1 MVCACD
7 RLFWGDRDG
16 RTCTRWTECDL
27 CRDLAPGQAPAS
39 GRVCQYMTQQP
50 DALTDRRCA
59 DATVCG
65 ALGELTPLEETRD
78 RTCVGSG

>member
-1 MVCACD
+1 M
-7 RLFWGDRDG
+7 RLRPSLLG
-16 RTCTRWTECDL
+16 RPGRADLHALTECDL